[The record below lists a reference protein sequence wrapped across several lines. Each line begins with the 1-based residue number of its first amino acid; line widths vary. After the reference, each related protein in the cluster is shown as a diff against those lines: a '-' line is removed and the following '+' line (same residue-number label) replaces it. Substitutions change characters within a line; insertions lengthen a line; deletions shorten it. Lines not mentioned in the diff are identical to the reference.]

1 MTENRRKSK
10 QVNFRLPDALAERF
24 EGHCKERGITM
35 TQFLENSIRLALG
48 EPLAIPVEILNAGN
62 PAISPDDDVNQRLA
76 NLEERLASIATLEQR
91 IEQLA
96 SQQASYIESLGE
108 LAA

>member
-1 MTENRRKSK
+1 
-10 QVNFRLPDALAERF
+10 
-24 EGHCKERGITM
+24 M

-48 EPLAIPVEILNAGN
+48 EPLAIPVEILSAGN
-62 PAISPDDDVNQRLA
+62 VAIIPDNDVKQRLA
-76 NLEERLASIATLEQR
+76 NLEERLASITMLEER

-96 SQQASYIESLGE
+96 SQQASHLESLGE

>member
-10 QVNFRLPDALAERF
+10 QVNFRIPDALAERF

-48 EPLAIPVEILNAGN
+48 EHLAIPVEILNAGN
-62 PAISPDDDVNQRLA
+62 AAIAPDDDVKQRLA
-76 NLEERLASIATLEQR
+76 KLEEGLASIAVLEGKV
-91 IEQLA
+91 EQLA
-96 SQQASYIESLGE
+96 SQQASQLESLGE
-108 LAA
+108 LVA